1 MTVERTPPLNK
12 IGRNEFD
19 LLKVSKNPRVTMR
32 PARVAEIEDIYRLI
46 NKHIPTAVAPPSTM
60 KSVMMLNRNSVL
72 VFCRHG
78 EIVGVYALLM
88 LTALGLERLL
98 VGEFSGLDPDYS
110 VLATRLMTPAA
121 IYQWMIVAPGVAAE
135 GICHVSAFLREPL
148 YRHANLFG
156 RPVTEGG
163 LRFAS
168 STGFQPIGTG
178 QPGDLYRY
186 VRTVNR
192 QTLAHAA

>member
-1 MTVERTPPLNK
+1 MTVDETPSLNNVV
-12 IGRNEFD
+12 RNEFD
-19 LLKVSKNPRVTMR
+19 LLTIPKIQRVTMR
-32 PARVAEIEDIYRLI
+32 PALIAEIDEIYCLI
-46 NKHIPTAVAPPSTM
+46 NKHIPTTVAPPSTM
-60 KSVMMLNRNSVL
+60 KTVMMLNRNSVL
-72 VFCRHG
+72 VFRRHG

-98 VGEFSGLDPDYS
+98 VGEFSGLDPDFS
-110 VLATRLMTPAA
+110 VLATRMMTPAA

-135 GICHVSAFLREPL
+135 GIRHVSAFLREPL
-148 YRHANLFG
+148 YRRANLFG

-168 STGFQPIGTG
+168 STGFQPLGTG

-192 QTLAHAA
+192 HTLAHAA

>member
-1 MTVERTPPLNK
+1 MSVYETPSISNVV
-12 IGRNEFD
+12 RNEFD
-19 LLKVSKNPRVTMR
+19 LLTVPKFPRVTMR
-32 PARVAEIEDIYRLI
+32 PACIADIDEIYRLI
-46 NKHIPTAVAPPSTM
+46 DKHIPTTVAPPSTM
-60 KSVMMLNRNSVL
+60 KTVMMLNRNSVF

-78 EIVGVYALLM
+78 EIIGVYALLM

-98 VGEFSGLDPDYS
+98 VGEFDGLDPDRS

-135 GICHVSAFLREPL
+135 GIRHVSALLREPL

-163 LRFAS
+163 LRFAL
-168 STGFQPIGTG
+168 STGFAPLGTG
-178 QPGDLYRY
+178 QPGSLYRY
-186 VRTVNR
+186 VRLVNR
-192 QTLAHAA
+192 HALPRAA